1 MYIYIY
7 IYIYINAYMH
17 ICVQAYNMYFTYK
30 PTYKNTKMIIHKML
44 TGCKIIFFQAY
55 SNHTFSVKYL
65 MII

>member
-1 MYIYIY
+1 
-7 IYIYINAYMH
+7 MH